1 MLHFH
6 TLAMSTYRVI
16 NISYVNI
23 CDGALYIKNIS
34 ELLGESGCV
43 VDRSNSSNYSGSLA
57 ELTNASHHTVS
68 SSDYQ
73 FAPLPQTR
81 SLRDDLNLLK
91 SHNVQFRHLLD
102 ANPHLAQALNV
113 GKFIN

>member
-1 MLHFH
+1 M
-6 TLAMSTYRVI
+6 
-16 NISYVNI
+16 
-23 CDGALYIKNIS
+23 G
-34 ELLGESGCV
+34 

-73 FAPLPQTR
+73 FAPLPHTR

-91 SHNVQFRHLLD
+91 THNIQFRHLLD
-102 ANPHLAQALNV
+102 ENPHLAQALNV
-113 GKFIN
+113 CIDFFEIITDFYYF

>member
-1 MLHFH
+1 M
-6 TLAMSTYRVI
+6 
-16 NISYVNI
+16 
-23 CDGALYIKNIS
+23 G
-34 ELLGESGCV
+34 

-73 FAPLPQTR
+73 FAPLPHTR

-91 SHNVQFRHLLD
+91 THNMQFRHLLD
-102 ANPHLAQALNV
+102 ENPHLAQALNV
-113 GKFIN
+113 CIDSNVGNIYIHFFFVFQ